1 MRKHFTRWL
10 LGWLMMMLMLV
21 GSVTALADNKD
32 VMDQAGVLSPKTQQE
47 IKNLNQHQLSSVKT
61 KPQLAVVTVK
71 SLKGQDIDDVAQSYF
86 DKYRFGRKG
95 YDNGVL
101 LLIAVKDHQVRMQTG
116 YGVEGALPDL
126 YIKKLMTPSV
136 KDQLRNQ
143 DYDSAVMAMS
153 QQIVGRLEK
162 QEGKIR
168 TQTKAQAEAEVKAK
182 YDKKVNQLIDF
193 IGYVLAIGLA
203 IGACVYFGCKLGM
216 RKDRMKKAYLDKRAK
231 EEDDDSTPIKVDAR
245 QYVSR
250 DHVYHDDDYDR
261 DRYDRDRYDRDDD
274 DGMGDFVR
282 GAVTGAIVDHML
294 HDYHDEEEH
303 HHYDDDDGDYL
314 SHDSNDD
321 WSSSNDDSG
330 WDSNDDSSWDS
341 GSDWGSSDDSSW
353 DSGSDWG
360 SDDDFGGFGGDSGG
374 GGGDDSW

>member
-10 LGWLMMMLMLV
+10 LGWLTMMLMLV
-21 GSVTALADNKD
+21 GSVTVLADNKD
-32 VMDQAGVLSPKTQQE
+32 VLDQAGVLSPKTQQE
-47 IKNLNQHQLSSVKT
+47 IKNLNQHQLGNVKT

-71 SLKGQDIDDVAQSYF
+71 SLKGQEIDDVAQSYF
-86 DKYRFGRKG
+86 DKYHFGRKG

-143 DYDSAVMAMS
+143 DYDGAVMAMS

-168 TQTKAQAEAEVKAK
+168 TQTKTQAEAEIKAK
-182 YDKKVNQLIDF
+182 YDKKVNQLIGF
-193 IGYVLAIGLA
+193 IGYVLAFGLT
-203 IGACVYFGCKLGM
+203 IGACVYFGRKLCK
-216 RKDRMKKAYLDKRAK
+216 RKDRGEKAYLEEMAK
-231 EEDDDSTPIKVDAR
+231 EDSDSTPTRTEPR
-245 QYVSR
+245 QHTSR
-250 DHVYHDDDYDR
+250 NHVYRDDDYDR

-274 DGMGDFVR
+274 GLGDFVR

-294 HDYHDEEEH
+294 HDHHDEEEH
-303 HHYDDDDGDYL
+303 HHYDDDDDDYL
-314 SHDSNDD
+314 SHDSSDD

-330 WDSNDDSSWDS
+330 WDSSDD
-341 GSDWGSSDDSSW
+341 DWGSSDDSNW

>member
-1 MRKHFTRWL
+1 MKKHFTRWL
-10 LGWLMMMLMLV
+10 LGWLTMMLMLV

-47 IKNLNQHQLSSVKT
+47 IKNLNQNQLGNVKT

-86 DKYRFGRKG
+86 DRYHFGRKG

-126 YIKKLMTPSV
+126 YIKKLMTPGV

-143 DYDSAVMAMS
+143 DYDGAVMAMS

-168 TQTKAQAEAEVKAK
+168 TQTKAQAEAETKAK
-182 YDKKVNQLIDF
+182 YDKEVNQELGF
-193 IGYVLAIGLA
+193 TGYVLAIGLA
-203 IGACVYFGCKLGM
+203 IGACVY
-216 RKDRMKKAYLDKRAK
+216 KDRMEKAYLDKRAK
-231 EEDDDSTPIKVDAR
+231 EEDDDSTPTWVDPR

-261 DRYDRDRYDRDDD
+261 DQYDRDHYDRDDD
-274 DGMGDFVR
+274 CMGDFVR

-294 HDYHDEEEH
+294 HDYHNEEEH
-303 HHYDDDDGDYL
+303 HHYDDDDDDYL

-321 WSSSNDDSG
+321 WNSSNDDSG
-330 WDSNDDSSWDS
+330 WDSSDD
-341 GSDWGSSDDSSW
+341 DWGSSDDSSW

>member
-1 MRKHFTRWL
+1 
-10 LGWLMMMLMLV
+10 MLV
-21 GSVTALADNKD
+21 GSVTTLADNKD

-47 IKNLNQHQLSSVKT
+47 IKNLNQHQLSNVKT

-86 DKYRFGRKG
+86 DKYHFGRKG

-126 YIKKLMTPSV
+126 YIKKLMTPGV
-136 KDQLRNQ
+136 KVQLRNQ
-143 DYDSAVMAMS
+143 DYDGAVMAMS

-168 TQTKAQAEAEVKAK
+168 TQTKAQTEAETKAK
-182 YDKKVNQLIDF
+182 YNKMVHQELGF
-193 IGYVLAIGLA
+193 TSYALAIGLA
-203 IGACVYFGCKLGM
+203 IGACVY
-216 RKDRMKKAYLDKRAK
+216 KDRMEKAYLDKRAK
-231 EEDDDSTPIKVDAR
+231 EEDDDSTPTRTEAR
-245 QYVSR
+245 QHTSR
-250 DHVYHDDDYDR
+250 NHVYRDDDYDR
-261 DRYDRDRYDRDDD
+261 DNYDRDD

-294 HDYHDEEEH
+294 HDHHDEEEH

-321 WSSSNDDSG
+321 WSSFNDDSG
-330 WDSNDDSSWDS
+330 WDSSDD
-341 GSDWGSSDDSSW
+341 DWGSSDDSSW

>member
-32 VMDQAGVLSPKTQQE
+32 VLDQAGVLSPKTQQE
-47 IKNLNQHQLSSVKT
+47 IKNLNQHQLGNMKT

-86 DKYRFGRKG
+86 DKYHFGRKG

-126 YIKKLMTPSV
+126 YIKKLMTPGV

-143 DYDSAVMAMS
+143 DYDGAVMAMS

-182 YDKKVNQLIDF
+182 YDKKVNQLIGF
-193 IGYVLAIGLA
+193 IGYALAFGLA
-203 IGACVYFGCKLGM
+203 LDLIGACVYFGRKLGM
-216 RKDRMKKAYLDKRAK
+216 RKDRMEKAYLDKRAK
-231 EEDDDSTPIKVDAR
+231 EEDDDSTPTRVDAR

-261 DRYDRDRYDRDDD
+261 DRYGHYHYDHDDD

-294 HDYHDEEEH
+294 HEHHNEEEY

-330 WDSNDDSSWDS
+330 WDSSDD
-341 GSDWGSSDDSSW
+341 DWGSSDDSSW

>member
-1 MRKHFTRWL
+1 
-10 LGWLMMMLMLV
+10 MMMLMLV

-32 VMDQAGVLSPKTQQE
+32 VMDQAGVLSPETQQE
-47 IKNLNQHQLSSVKT
+47 IKNLNQHQLGNVKT

-71 SLKGQDIDDVAQSYF
+71 SLKGQDINDVAQSYF
-86 DKYRFGRKG
+86 NKYHFGRKG

-116 YGVEGALPDL
+116 YGAEGALPDL
-126 YIKKLMTPSV
+126 YIKKLMTPGV

-143 DYDSAVMAMS
+143 DYDGAVVAMS

-168 TQTKAQAEAEVKAK
+168 TQTKDQAEAETKAK
-182 YDKKVNQLIDF
+182 YDKKVQQELIGFIDF
-193 IGYVLAIGLA
+193 IGYALVFVFGLTIA
-203 IGACVYFGCKLGM
+203 AFVYVGCKLGK
-216 RKDRMKKAYLDKRAK
+216 REDRREKACLEEMAK
-231 EEDDDSTPIKVDAR
+231 EDSDSTPTRTEAR
-245 QYVSR
+245 QHTSR
-250 DHVYHDDDYDR
+250 NHVYRDDDYDR
-261 DRYDRDRYDRDDD
+261 DRYDRDRYDHDDD

-294 HDYHDEEEH
+294 HEHHDEEEH
-303 HHYDDDDGDYL
+303 HHYDDDDDDDYL

-321 WSSSNDDSG
+321 WISSNDDSG
-330 WDSNDDSSWDS
+330 WDSSDD
-341 GSDWGSSDDSSW
+341 DWGSSDDSGW

>member
-10 LGWLMMMLMLV
+10 LGWLTMMLMLV

-32 VMDQAGVLSPKTQQE
+32 VLDQAGVLSPKTQQE
-47 IKNLNQHQLSSVKT
+47 IKNLNQHQLGNVKT

-86 DKYRFGRKG
+86 DKHHFGRKG

-143 DYDSAVMAMS
+143 DYDGAVMAIS

-168 TQTKAQAEAEVKAK
+168 TQTKDQAEAGTKAK
-182 YDKKVNQLIDF
+182 YDKKVHQELIGFIDF
-193 IGYVLAIGLA
+193 IGYALVFVFGLTIA
-203 IGACVYFGCKLGM
+203 AFVYVGCKLGK
-216 RKDRMKKAYLDKRAK
+216 REDRMKKAYLDKRAK
-231 EEDDDSTPIKVDAR
+231 EEDDDSTPTRVDAR

-261 DRYDRDRYDRDDD
+261 DRYARDRYDRDD

-294 HDYHDEEEH
+294 HDHHNEEEH
-303 HHYDDDDGDYL
+303 HHYDDDDDDYL

-321 WSSSNDDSG
+321 WNLSNDDSG
-330 WDSNDDSSWDS
+330 WDSSDD
-341 GSDWGSSDDSSW
+341 DWGSSDDSSW
-353 DSGSDWG
+353 DSGTDWG